1 MAFYPNN
8 SHSSWSTFQPS
19 RNPAASYNSQPRWSN
34 QRGPSWKQQGAE
46 AKPEIPPLPLG
57 QLLMTINKAD
67 LSSTTDTSDLP
78 PAITGCEY
86 VASYS
91 WLDKT
96 STILVPGKPPA
107 WTPLGK
113 PQQLKE
119 DQGQYF
125 RDPNAARFPKHPVE
139 PAVQALFEL
148 KPAYPTAEVDVFAC
162 GSTIG
167 NLLRFARGLDKSF
180 RFTLEVIGTTVFFIR
195 REGSPTEIIPD
206 VRGFGHTFPEAYTT
220 WEADV
225 KGSESHQ
232 RLIKYNFGGVECLV
246 RFGSDGYF
254 SELDSSSAKIT
265 TPKKASNPTSLTDA
279 FSSASLG
286 GTTLSKSENLK
297 VKSAGNEIPQSAVFD
312 LKTRSARKA
321 AENDMSDIYPRLW
334 ITQVP
339 NLILA
344 YHKRGLFEDIR
355 KLDVRRELDNW
366 AEQNANG
373 IRRLHAL
380 MRRIIEFARNS
391 TSSKLEVYRADV
403 NHLEIR
409 KQAGDGC
416 DALPPD
422 LKTKW
427 EDCFEASERKPTGTG
442 ESTEESFEECG
453 FFDDSDDDDDKDFT
467 ACSLDCGYCG
477 HCTY

>member
-1 MAFYPNN
+1 MAFNPNN

-19 RNPAASYNSQPRWSN
+19 RNPAASYNSQPRWSS
-34 QRGPSWKQQGAE
+34 QRGPSWKQQRAE

-78 PAITGCEY
+78 PAITRCEY

-107 WTPLGK
+107 WTPLVK

-167 NLLRFARGLDKSF
+167 NLLRFARGIDKSF

-220 WEADV
+220 WGADV
-225 KGSESHQ
+225 TGSESHQ

-265 TPKKASNPTSLTDA
+265 TPKKTTNPTSLTDA

-286 GTTLSKSENLK
+286 GTTLSKSETLK
-297 VKSAGNEIPQSAVFD
+297 IKSAGNEIPQSAVFD

-366 AEQNANG
+366 AEQNAND
-373 IRRLHAL
+373 IRRLHVL

-391 TSSKLEVYRADV
+391 TSNKLEVYRADV
-403 NHLEIR
+403 GHLEIR

-427 EDCFEASERKPTGTG
+427 EDCFEISERKPTGTG
-442 ESTEESFEECG
+442 GSTEESFEKCG

-477 HCTY
+477 RCTY